1 MPRHRGFGLIPFR
14 SPLLGE
20 SFLFSLPAATK
31 MFQFAAFASA
41 TRRMTCLQHAGFSH
55 SDIRASRV
63 ICTYARLFAAYHV
76 LLRLQEPRHP
86 PYALFYF
93 VRAAGHT
100 PLTGHER
107 RQDDS
112 RVSGPALTRAPFTAE
127 GTPVQAITLL
137 CSVSTCH
144 RSLPDLSRDLWRMT
158 DSNRRP
164 PACKAGA
171 LAS

>member
-1 MPRHRGFGLIPFR
+1 MPRHRGFGLLPFR

-41 TRRMTCLQHAGFSH
+41 LRRMTCLQHAGFSH

-100 PLTGHER
+100 PLTG
-107 RQDDS
+107 
-112 RVSGPALTRAPFTAE
+112 T
-127 GTPVQAITLL
+127 
-137 CSVSTCH
+137 
-144 RSLPDLSRDLWRMT
+144 
-158 DSNRRP
+158 
-164 PACKAGA
+164 
-171 LAS
+171 